1 MKTIVLSILS
11 TLTAS
16 VLSHAQELRTITET
30 SGPLNIPANSIVQI
44 VGVAAGSFTTANSGF
59 TPPSMNQTF
68 ADGTNVKTQF
78 YQGMVPIQNSIPTN
92 NNLVGSIFS
101 GVSSISVQ
109 NGNLTGV
116 SGSSGKIPVA
126 VTVKIMSEASQVVSP
141 PLVLPVDD
149 EIFSISLETSTDMQD
164 WVPAFPGDYLG
175 SSNHRFFR
183 VKAIKKT
190 AAAPAAPAAPAK

>member
-11 TLTAS
+11 AIAAS
-16 VLSHAQELRTITET
+16 ILSHAQELRTITAA
-30 SGPLNIPANSIVQI
+30 SGPLAIPANAIVQI
-44 VGVAAGSFTTANSGF
+44 VGVAAGTFANLNGF
-59 TPPSMNQTF
+59 VASSMTQTF
-68 ADGTNVKTQF
+68 ADGTKVKTSLFQT
-78 YQGMVPIQNSIPTN
+78 PTN
-92 NNLVGSIFS
+92 TSIVASTNTLVGNVFT
-101 GVSSISVQ
+101 GVSSISVE
-109 NGNLTGV
+109 NGSAYAQTI
-116 SGSSGKIPVA
+116 SAA

-149 EIFSISLETSTDMQD
+149 EIFSISLETSTNMQD

-183 VKAIKKT
+183 VKAIKKP